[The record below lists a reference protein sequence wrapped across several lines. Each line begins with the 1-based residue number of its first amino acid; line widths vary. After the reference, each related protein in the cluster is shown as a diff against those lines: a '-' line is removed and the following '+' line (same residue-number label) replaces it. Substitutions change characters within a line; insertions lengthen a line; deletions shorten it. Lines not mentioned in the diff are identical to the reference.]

1 VTRRNLPDALSRLGI
16 GTAAQWQAAGLTERQ
31 LRTLV
36 AQDVLIRIRHR
47 VYATAVLVAK
57 AKKDPRKDQALYAFA
72 AILGTPSPGVAVAS
86 HETAAKIH
94 GLVLLNDRQP
104 DLVTLT
110 RPRTSFSG
118 QGRNLRLY
126 AAELPPAHITRVLGV
141 PVTTTART
149 VVDIARNLSYP
160 EGVVTA
166 DSALRLPGTTKDG
179 LSSVLDRCSG
189 WSGIG
194 QARRVVAFSNGLS
207 ESPLE
212 SCARV
217 TFARR
222 GLEPPE
228 LQALIQTDESDFRVD
243 FYWRKY
249 RTVAEADGLLK
260 YRDREEGP
268 GRAIAQLRR
277 DRLLRGTGRDVIH
290 FTWHELFYEEDQV
303 IARLI
308 TSFTRPKA

>member
-1 VTRRNLPDALSRLGI
+1 VTRRSPSDALRRLRV
-16 GTAAQWQAAGLTERQ
+16 GTVAQWQAAGLTERQ

-36 AQDVLIRIRHR
+36 TQDALVRIRHR
-47 VYATAVLVAK
+47 VYATAALVAK
-57 AKKDPRKDQALYAFA
+57 AKVDPRKNQALYAFA
-72 AILGTPSPGVAVAS
+72 AILAAPNPGIAVAS

-94 GLVLLNDRQP
+94 GLVLLNDRPP

-110 RPRTSFSG
+110 RPPDRYSG
-118 QGRNLRLY
+118 PGRNTRLH
-126 AAELPPAHITRVLGV
+126 AAELPPAHITKVFGV

-149 VVDIARNLSYP
+149 VIDIARNLSYL

-166 DSALRLPGTTKDG
+166 DSALRLGRTTKDE
-179 LSSVLDRCSG
+179 LNAVLDRCSG
-189 WSGIG
+189 WSGIA
-194 QARRVVAFSNGLS
+194 QARQVVSFSSGLS

-217 TFARR
+217 AFARR

-228 LQALIQTDESDFRVD
+228 LQAVIQTEESDFRVD

-268 GRAIAQLRR
+268 QRAIAQLRR
-277 DRLLRGTGRDVIH
+277 DRLLRASGRDVIH

-303 IARLI
+303 ITRLT
-308 TSFTRPKA
+308 TSFSRPRA

>member
-1 VTRRNLPDALSRLGI
+1 MTRRNSSDALRRLGI
-16 GTAAQWQAAGLTERQ
+16 GTVAQWQAAGLTERQ

-36 AQDVLIRIRHR
+36 TQGQLIQIRHR
-47 VYATAVLVAK
+47 VYATASLVAK
-57 AKKDPRKDQALYAFA
+57 AKEDPRKDQALYAFA
-72 AILGTPSPGVAVAS
+72 AILAAPNPGIAVAS

-94 GLVLLNDRQP
+94 GLALLNDRQP

-110 RPRTSFSG
+110 RPPNRFSG
-118 QGRNLRLY
+118 PGRNMRLY
-126 AAELPPAHITRVLGV
+126 AAELPPAHITKVLGV

-149 VVDIARNLSYP
+149 AVDIARNLSYP

-166 DSALRLPGTTKDG
+166 DSALRLRRTTKDE
-179 LSSVLDRCSG
+179 LDAVLDRCSG
-189 WSGIG
+189 WSGIA
-194 QARRVVAFSNGLS
+194 QARKVVSFSSGLS

-228 LQALIQTDESDFRVD
+228 LQAVIQTGESDFRVD

-249 RTVAEADGLLK
+249 LTVAEADGLLK

-268 GRAIAQLRR
+268 ARAIAQLRR
-277 DRLLRGTGRDVIH
+277 DRLLRATGRDVIH
-290 FTWHELFYEEDQV
+290 FTWRELFYEEDDV
-303 IARLI
+303 ITRLT